1 MELLKKKI
9 LDEGYCIGDSILKV
23 DSFLNAQVDI
33 AFMNEVGK
41 EFKSR
46 FKEANIT
53 KIFTAEASGI
63 AIAAIT
69 AQYFNCPI
77 VIAKKYE
84 SVNMDVE
91 NYEMPV
97 YSFTKNKEYIMRV
110 SKKHLKK
117 EENIL
122 IIDDFLANGLASM
135 GLVKMVEM
143 SGANLVGL
151 GIVVEKTFQE
161 GRKLLEDKN
170 IRIESLARIKSIK
183 SGKIEF
189 LE

>member
-9 LDEGYCIGDSILKV
+9 LTEGYCIGDSILKV
-23 DSFLNAQVDI
+23 DDFINAQVDI
-33 AFMNEVGK
+33 SLMNEIGK
-41 EFKSR
+41 EFKKR
-46 FKEANIT
+46 FQNENIT

-77 VIAKKYE
+77 VVAKKYD
-84 SVNMDVE
+84 SINMGTD
-91 NYEMPV
+91 NYEEPV
-97 YSFTKNKEYIMRV
+97 YSFTKKREYIMRV

-117 EENIL
+117 GENIL
-122 IIDDFLANGLASM
+122 IIDDFLANGLASI
-135 GLVKMVEM
+135 GLVNIVSK
-143 SGANLVGL
+143 SGANLVGI
-151 GIVVEKTFQE
+151 GIVIEKSFQE

-170 IRIESLARIKSIK
+170 IRVESLVRISSIK
-183 SGKIEF
+183 SGNIEF